1 MLKLDGMCP
10 LLRSDRNEFTLCFMH
25 MAVESGT

>member
-10 LLRSDRNEFTLCFMH
+10 LLRSDPDECTLCFMR
-25 MAVESGT
+25 MAVENGT